1 MEEEGSVDM
10 LRTDGSTESE
20 RVVEG
25 DNERKVLLLVR
36 HDTDADGSISLR
48 CLSISGWR
56 IRYDR

>member
-1 MEEEGSVDM
+1 M
-10 LRTDGSTESE
+10 LRTDGRTESE

-25 DNERKVLLLVR
+25 DNERKVLLPSLVR

>member
-1 MEEEGSVDM
+1 M
-10 LRTDGSTESE
+10 LRTDGRAESE

-48 CLSISGWR
+48 SLSISGWR